1 MSDRPII
8 TVTEAARG
16 VVEGMRAA
24 EPDGDDLALRVSVI
38 GVGEGGHEY
47 AYELV
52 FDAMADAKPEDALR
66 WSGDLPVLVPEDSVD
81 KLWGAVLDNVEPTGL
96 VIRNP
101 NRPRPEPVQPEE
113 LDLVGSPE
121 EKLRMLLDGEINPSL
136 AMHGGFAEVDRLE
149 GSIAY
154 ITMGG
159 GCQGCGL
166 AALTLTEGI
175 KATIEK
181 RIPEIT
187 EVVDVTDHSAGANPF
202 YEAAK

>member
-1 MSDRPII
+1 MSDRPIL
-8 TVTEAARG
+8 TVTEAARA
-16 VVEGMRAA
+16 VVGAMRAA
-24 EPDGDDLALRVSVI
+24 EPDGDELALRVSVI
-38 GVGEGGHEY
+38 GLGEGGLEY

-52 FDAMADAKPEDALR
+52 FDPIADAKPDDELR
-66 WSGDLPVLVPEDSVD
+66 WSGDLPVIVPADSVD

-101 NRPRPEPVQPEE
+101 NRPRPEAFVPEE
-113 LDLVGSPE
+113 LELTGSPE
-121 EKLRMLLDGEINPSL
+121 DKLRTLLAGEINPSL
-136 AMHGGFAEVDRLE
+136 AMHGGFAELDRIE
-149 GSIAY
+149 GSVAY

-166 AALTLTEGI
+166 AQLTLTEGI

-187 EVVDVTDHSAGANPF
+187 EVVDVTDHASGENPF

>member
-1 MSDRPII
+1 MSERPVI
-8 TVTEAARG
+8 TVTEAARA
-16 VVEGMRAA
+16 VVGAMRAA

-52 FDAMADAKPEDALR
+52 FDPIADAGPDDELR
-66 WSGDLPVLVPEDSVD
+66 WNGDLPVVVPADSVD

-113 LDLVGSPE
+113 LDLVGTPE

-136 AMHGGFAEVDRLE
+136 AMHGGFAAIDRVE

-166 AALTLTEGI
+166 AQLTLTEGI